1 MYITISE
8 FKLLSKLPDGYNYM
22 LNEVNNRKVV
32 VGVKENEIIGYYF
45 DNDELENIYYSCEP
59 GVVKR

>member
-45 DNDELENIYYSCEP
+45 DNDELESIAL
-59 GVVKR
+59 